1 MVEIRVA
8 VADAISAHG
17 LLRRLVEL
25 FDRAS
30 ISFDR
35 TRNEIRVRSE
45 WESRSVAQVIN
56 AIESWLA
63 ADGLGPARLSI
74 GDSTCTIFGPA
85 E

>member
-17 LLRRLVEL
+17 LLRRLAQL

-35 TRNEIRVRSE
+35 KCNEIRVRSE
-45 WESRSVAQVIN
+45 WESRSVAQVID
-56 AIESWLA
+56 AIESWLV
-63 ADGLGPARLSI
+63 ADGLGSARISI
-74 GDSTCTIFGPA
+74 GDSSCTIVGSA